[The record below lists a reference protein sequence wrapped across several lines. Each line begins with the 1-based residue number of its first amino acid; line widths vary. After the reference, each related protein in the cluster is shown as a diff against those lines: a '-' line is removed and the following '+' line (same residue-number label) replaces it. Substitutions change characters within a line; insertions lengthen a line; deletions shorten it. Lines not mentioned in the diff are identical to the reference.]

1 MDAAQLTNPALLITL
16 VGDSSAVS
24 PDRSRAQLT
33 KEALLQS
40 ATQVFAELGYH
51 GASLR
56 DLAQHAKVN
65 QALISYHF
73 GSKEGL
79 YLAVFAAIGQQM
91 QDRLGGILSAELPD
105 NRAKALMQLLLL
117 ANRMVWLM
125 SDDQSQAWSQLIM
138 REQQEPTAAFDVM
151 YEGVMTH
158 LLTRLEALVELARSP
173 DDPSDSKLQVA
184 FVLGQALVFRA
195 SRAGVMRFNGWDQMD
210 ATIIA
215 GIQRQLRRNLTLMMG
230 HIPDAR

>member
-1 MDAAQLTNPALLITL
+1 MDAAQTNNSALPDNLL
-16 VGDSSAVS
+16 GDRAAVS
-24 PDRSRAQLT
+24 TERSRVQAT

-51 GASLR
+51 AASLR
-56 DLAQHAKVN
+56 DLARHAKVN
-65 QALISYHF
+65 QALTNYHF

-79 YLAVFAAIGQQM
+79 YLAVFAAMGQQM
-91 QDRLGGILSAELPD
+91 LGSVSDVLVTALPD
-105 NRAKALMQLLLL
+105 NREEALKQLLLMTDRL
-117 ANRMVWLM
+117 VRLM
-125 SDDQSQAWSQLIM
+125 AHEECQAWSQLIL
-138 REQQEPTAAFDVM
+138 REQQAPTVAFDVM

-158 LLTRLEALVELARSP
+158 LLTRLEALVKLARSP

-195 SRAGVMRFNGWDQMD
+195 SRAGVMRFNGWDQID

-215 GIQRQLRRNLTLMMG
+215 GIQQQLRRNLTLMMG
-230 HIPDAR
+230 HIPEEQ

>member
-1 MDAAQLTNPALLITL
+1 MDAVHLTTPALLTPS
-16 VGDSSAVS
+16 VGDGSTAS
-24 PDRSRAQLT
+24 PDLSRTQAT
-33 KEALLQS
+33 KQALLQS
-40 ATQVFAELGYH
+40 ATEVFAKLGYH

-73 GSKEGL
+73 GGKEGL
-79 YLAVFAAIGQQM
+79 YLAVFVAMGQQL
-91 QDRLGGILSAELPD
+91 QDRLGDILSAEPPD
-105 NRAKALMQLLLL
+105 TRAKALMQLLLM
-117 ANRMVWLM
+117 ADRVVWLM
-125 SDDQSQAWSQLIM
+125 ADDKSQAWSQLIM
-138 REQQEPTAAFDVM
+138 REQQEPTAAFDAM

-158 LLTRLEALVELARSP
+158 LLTRLEMSVKLARSP

-184 FVLGQALVFRA
+184 LVLGQALVFRA

-210 ATIIA
+210 VTIIA

-230 HIPDAR
+230 HIPDAP